1 MLDVVKVGQKLKDA
15 RLNNKLSQE
24 EIANKIYV
32 TRQAVSNWE
41 MGISLP
47 TIDSLIMLTKI
58 YNSPIEEL
66 LCLDEDIVLKENIFE
81 GHSRPFIIKQI
92 IERKLKV
99 DLVEVFYQ
107 FSKKERRIIIKAVK
121 DRKIIVNKERFS
133 EILTKDEKNLLFR
146 KRKGVKNY
154 EY

>member
-1 MLDVVKVGQKLKDA
+1 MLDVIKVGQKLKDT
-15 RLNNKLSQE
+15 RLKNKLSQE

-58 YNSPIEEL
+58 YHSPIEEL
-66 LCLDEDIVLKENIFE
+66 LCLDEDIILKENIFE
-81 GHSRPFIIKQI
+81 GHSRDFIIKQI

-107 FSKKERRIIIKAVK
+107 FSKKERRQIIRAIKDK
-121 DRKIIVNKERFS
+121 KIIVDRNNFM
-133 EILTKDEKNLLFR
+133 EILTKDEKNLLFK
-146 KRKGVKNY
+146 KRKGVKKL
-154 EY
+154 